1 MSLESF
7 KPSVEIS
14 RIWEA
19 ALDRVSRM
27 CAVAMSPRGITVAAL
42 VGCAFLVIGPWL
54 RSSISR
60 DFRAIH
66 IPWTDTATGSFLP
79 EYVTEVPR
87 AWHVAS
93 IATPLL
99 ATIAVGLVIA
109 VWRPQWTNRA
119 FGVLLALSIPALA
132 ATLWN
137 HPGLVEFF
145 EGEMRDRAML
155 RVMYRHRHEDTMT
168 NRAPDRLRILGEL
181 NTRED
186 VAAPTHPIAA
196 PFRYSMFGPWLIVA
210 AFAGVAIASKGAW
223 TRRVAYASAYAGVGI
238 ILAAIITCPRWF
250 AEYHFALAQAAED
263 ANRFDDAQASLD
275 NVLLAMPRI
284 STTSRYW
291 LAQGRLGYRQHKSN
305 PYVTYFVA
313 SQYLNAGDMS
323 RARNEIE
330 HSIKATG
337 GTPPERVLLA
347 EIIGHIATEY
357 GARAKYSAAEHA
369 WGEAAAI
376 VPWKPA
382 YWLGEAVTILAAD
395 PSRAAEAREKVLPR
409 VNQIGDCFVSSD
421 FASMLGD
428 AYFEAGEFHEAR
440 EMYSEAMRL
449 FHLPK
454 YVNLHAQE
462 GRLGM

>member
-1 MSLESF
+1 MSLNSS
-7 KPSVEIS
+7 KPLSAIS
-14 RIWEA
+14 RAWDA
-19 ALDRVSRM
+19 ALTWVSRM
-27 CAVAMSPRGITVAAL
+27 CAVVMSPRGIAVAGL
-42 VGCAFLVIGPWL
+42 IGCTLLVIGPWL

-66 IPWTDTATGSFLP
+66 IPWTDVSTGTFLP

-87 AWHVAS
+87 AWLVTS

-99 ATIAVGLVIA
+99 VTIAVGLVI
-109 VWRPQWTNRA
+109 VLWRPQWTNRV
-119 FGVLLALSIPALA
+119 FGVLLALSIPAMA
-132 ATLWN
+132 AALWN

-145 EGEMRDRAML
+145 EGEMRERSML
-155 RVMYRHRHEDTMT
+155 RVMYRHRNEDTMT
-168 NRAPDRLRILGEL
+168 NRAPDRLRILGEI

-210 AFAGVAIASKGAW
+210 AFAGAAITATGAW
-223 TRRVAYASAYAGVGI
+223 PRRLAYAGAYAGAGI
-238 ILAAIITCPRWF
+238 LLAMIVTGPRWI
-250 AEYHFALAQAAED
+250 AEYHFAQAQAAED
-263 ANRFDDAQASLD
+263 ANRFGDAEKSLQ
-275 NVLLAMPRI
+275 NVLAAMPRMAN
-284 STTSRYW
+284 TSRYW
-291 LAQGRLGYRQHKSN
+291 LTEGRVGYRQRKTN

-313 SQYLNAGDMS
+313 SQYVTAGDMS

-330 HSIKATG
+330 HSIRATG
-337 GTPPERVLLA
+337 GTTAQRVLLA
-347 EIIGHIATEY
+347 EIIGHVATEY
-357 GARAKYSAAEHA
+357 GARAKYGAAENA
-369 WGEAAAI
+369 WGEASAV

-382 YWLGEAVTILAAD
+382 YWIGEAVTILAAD
-395 PSRAAEAREKVLPR
+395 PTRAADAREKVLPR
-409 VNQIGDCFVSSD
+409 INQIGDCFVSSD
-421 FASMLGD
+421 FATMLGD

-440 EMYSEAMRL
+440 DMYTEAMRL